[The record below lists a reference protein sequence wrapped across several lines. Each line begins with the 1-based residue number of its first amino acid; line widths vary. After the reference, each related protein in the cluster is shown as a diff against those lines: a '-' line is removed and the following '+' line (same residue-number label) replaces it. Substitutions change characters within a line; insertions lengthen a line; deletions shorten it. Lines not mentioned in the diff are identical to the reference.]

1 MKSVFSAI
9 LLYSSDAKSN
19 KKHFFRPRRFQTG
32 RGGVYRC
39 PGGKNI
45 VHHQHGQTRN
55 IFPHPESPDKIAFP
69 LRRSQFLLR
78 SCILNLDKYF
88 SETGIPRVSPIF
100 RARYADWLNP
110 RIRSFLFVKRNR
122 DDHIGSPPADLSA
135 DVSAYFLPVIVSV
148 FPASVIFVSY
158 KRPSHDAVVEKN
170 SPSAVERA
178 GSFPAFPAVFFIRF
192 YRLSAF
198 QAVMPAHRPECIS
211 AFRADGR
218 SFVFQ
223 DPVAYRTA
231 PRIKNVED
239 TVKYFFNQDSFLPDA
254 ACSISFTPPGALC
267 QENCSV
273 SAVFS
278 FLIISRKVSSLP
290 TMVTHFLALVTAVYR
305 RFLFRS
311 IFGPER
317 TGITTAGYSDPWDLC
332 IVTA

>member
-9 LLYSSDAKSN
+9 LLHSSDAKSN

-88 SETGIPRVSPIF
+88 FRNRHPESFAYLSGKIRGLVKSPHPEF
-100 RARYADWLNP
+100 
-110 RIRSFLFVKRNR
+110 SFVKRNR

-135 DVSAYFLPVIVSV
+135 GVSAYFLPVIVSV

-239 TVKYFFNQDSFLPDA
+239 TVKYFFQSGFLSPR
-254 ACSISFTPPGALC
+254 CSLQYLFYS
-267 QENCSV
+267 
-273 SAVFS
+273 
-278 FLIISRKVSSLP
+278 SRSL
-290 TMVTHFLALVTAVYR
+290 MSREL
-305 RFLFRS
+305 
-311 IFGPER
+311 
-317 TGITTAGYSDPWDLC
+317 
-332 IVTA
+332 